1 MRRGWAPLQG
11 VEELTTLGSTFDSM
25 AQSIEDDIRRRHA
38 VQKELEAARKQA
50 EDATHAKSMFLAN
63 MSHEIRTPMN
73 AILGMA
79 YLALKTDLTPRQ
91 HDYVSKI
98 HNAANRC
105 SRSSTTSSI
114 SRRSKRASSSS
125 RRGASGSRTSRAIRS
140 RCSGNARTKRT
151 SSCCS
156 T

>member
-1 MRRGWAPLQG
+1 MTA
-11 VEELTTLGSTFDSM
+11 LGRTFDSM
-25 AQSIEDDIRRRHA
+25 AQAIEDDIGRRHA

-79 YLALKTDLTPRQ
+79 YLALKTDLTARQ

-98 HNAANRC
+98 HNAAKSLLGIINDILDFSKVEAGKLELEEGRFRVEDVAGNSLSLLRQRAHEKDIELLFDVASRDC
-105 SRSSTTSSI
+105 SA
-114 SRRSKRASSSS
+114 RA
-125 RRGASGSRTSRAIRS
+125 
-140 RCSGNARTKRT
+140 AR
-151 SSCCS
+151 
-156 T
+156 